1 VRRRGFIVIVLIG
14 AFAAVLGAGYR
25 QATVDPIVRSVE
37 LESPE
42 LAASR
47 PLRILLV
54 SDMHV
59 QRPDMTPDRLARIV
73 RQLDRLH
80 PDLVL
85 LAGDY
90 TGSKL
95 FNSGRVTVEE
105 AVRPLRQ
112 FHAPLGVVA
121 VLGNHDRDHAME
133 VQQALG
139 LVGVRVLVD
148 QAQQIGPVAVG
159 GVFTRPKYTVRR
171 LVRLAGPKIVL
182 AHRPDV
188 IRDVSP
194 LVTLTAAGHTHCGQI
209 DLPFIGPTSTG
220 SSLPRQYICG
230 ASRFDGKLL
239 LVTAGLGTSRL
250 PLRYG
255 APPDVWLIILRPSAS
270 DGEPPHAIEPGSSGP
285 P

>member
-1 VRRRGFIVIVLIG
+1 VHRRGFIVIVLIG

-25 QATVDPIVRSVE
+25 EATSDPIVRSFE

-73 RQLDRLH
+73 RRLDRLH

-95 FNSGRVTVEE
+95 FHSGRVSVED
-105 AVRPLRQ
+105 AVRPLQQ
-112 FHAPLGVVA
+112 FHAPLGVAA
-121 VLGNHDRDHAME
+121 VLGNHDREHATE
-133 VQQALG
+133 VQQALRS
-139 LVGVRVLVD
+139 VGVRVLVD
-148 QAQQIGPVAVG
+148 QAQQIGPIALG
-159 GVFTRPKYTVRR
+159 GVFARPKYTVRKLLR
-171 LVRLAGPKIVL
+171 LSGPKILLV
-182 AHRPDV
+182 HRPDI

-194 LVTLTAAGHTHCGQI
+194 LVTLTASGHTHCGQI

-230 ASRFDGKLL
+230 VSRFDGKLL
-239 LVTAGLGTSRL
+239 VVTAGVGTSRL
-250 PLRYG
+250 PVRSG
-255 APPDVWLIILRPSAS
+255 APPDVWLIILRPGAS
-270 DGEPPHAIEPGSSGP
+270 DGDPRHAIERGSSGRP
-285 P
+285 